1 MTYASTTT
9 LNRTTLI
16 KLRDAVKA
24 GSALDGNDF
33 IPVFPGWFLSAR
45 NASWG
50 DLQAA
55 SVLHHAMLPGWAWQ
69 ALQYA
74 DGGDTEWYVFRNSN
88 VRMFEGRASTP
99 ARAWLIA
106 ILTALIAQ
114 EERAND

>member
-9 LNRTTLI
+9 LNRTALI

-24 GSALDGNDF
+24 GSALDENDF

-55 SVLHHAMLPGWAWQ
+55 SVLHHAMLP
-69 ALQYA
+69 
-74 DGGDTEWYVFRNSN
+74 EWVFGINFDAHKELYVF
-88 VRMFEGRASTP
+88 VGDGVDFETDEMYASTP
-99 ARAWLIA
+99 ARAWLLA
-106 ILTALIAQ
+106 ILEALIVET
-114 EERAND
+114 EE